1 MTSIL
6 LTLYAACRLLAPLT
20 TLAIGLLSGDGPVP
34 GIVAASISIGD
45 VALSFLLPR
54 GHPGFTSRSGTV
66 LVPPTPTPPWARSA
80 AWAYMLFALGAW
92 IWLLFVVLTDAT
104 L

>member
-1 MTSIL
+1 MIPIL
-6 LTLYAACRLLAPLT
+6 LTLYSACRLLAPLAI
-20 TLAIGLLSGDGPVP
+20 LSIGLLSGDGPVP

-45 VALSFLLPR
+45 VALGFLLPR
-54 GHPGFTSRSGTV
+54 GRRGFTSRSGAV
-66 LVPPTPTPPWARSA
+66 RVPPTPAPPWTRGA

-92 IWLLFVVLTDAT
+92 IWFLFVVLTDAT